1 MFNVIH
7 SYFVLICFRSLFS
20 PRFIA
25 NETIFFYIFSDFSF
39 FPFLSFSNFHSWF
52 SFFLRNIISILILK
66 KYNHSKWTVV
76 CFSLASILIDWLIS
90 WLVSIWQMGRVGKL
104 HFQFRSNF
112 FVVDI
117 IFLVWDVTVTLII
130 HTHQLIILKVI
141 YQIRCDDQWKWLT
154 SMYLFFPFFK
164 VYVFWLIDWS
174 VGSGFKTIRWV
185 ILSINVTTKGS
196 IFKIAMFYVFLRVL
210 VQGNWFNIAFGVWRV
225 SSLDLCCYLDYTDFP
240 AHYEFFF
247 STLSAHNYK
256 QHKHKHSKKK
266 KTNIELKPSQLK
278 NSLFKWLS
286 Y

>member
-7 SYFVLICFRSLFS
+7 LYFVLICFRSLFS

-76 CFSLASILIDWLIS
+76 CFNLASILIDWLIS

-117 IFLVWDVTVTLII
+117 IFLVWDVTVTLIT

-141 YQIRCDDQWKWLT
+141 YQIRCDDQWKCLT

-164 VYVFWLIDWS
+164 VHVFWLIDWLICRQWFQNHS
-174 VGSGFKTIRWV
+174 VSNP
-185 ILSINVTTKGS
+185 INQCYDKRLN
-196 IFKIAMFYVFLRVL
+196 IQNCNVL
-210 VQGNWFNIAFGVWRV
+210 
-225 SSLDLCCYLDYTDFP
+225 CFP
-240 AHYEFFF
+240 TCTCARQ
-247 STLSAHNYK
+247 LI
-256 QHKHKHSKKK
+256 QHCFWCLTS
-266 KTNIELKPSQLK
+266 
-278 NSLFKWLS
+278 F
-286 Y
+286 

>member
-1 MFNVIH
+1 MLSVA
-7 SYFVLICFRSLFS
+7 VLTKIYCQR
-20 PRFIA
+20 
-25 NETIFFYIFSDFSF
+25 NNFFLYIFRFFF

-117 IFLVWDVTVTLII
+117 IFLVWDVTVTLIT

-141 YQIRCDDQWKWLT
+141 YQIRCDDQWKCLT

-164 VYVFWLIDWS
+164 AHVFLIDWL
-174 VGSGFKTIRWV
+174 TW
-185 ILSINVTTKGS
+185 L
-196 IFKIAMFYVFLRVL
+196 KITHLNF
-210 VQGNWFNIAFGVWRV
+210 
-225 SSLDLCCYLDYTDFP
+225 SL
-240 AHYEFFF
+240 FFF
-247 STLSAHNYK
+247 LVT
-256 QHKHKHSKKK
+256 
-266 KTNIELKPSQLK
+266 KTNTNTQDPSVVVGRLTTNYQCLIPLD
-278 NSLFKWLS
+278 NFLS
-286 Y
+286 VFCIRNQNQNQRARSK